1 MKIGVYLCECGG
13 NISKVVDLPNV
24 AEFVKPFDDVAII
37 RQHSNMCSGAG
48 QKLIIEDVKEHKLD
62 KVVIAACSPQFHEK
76 TFRGAL
82 EKAGLSPYVLEIANF
97 REHCSWPHRENPEI
111 ATLKAKD
118 LVESSVNKARLDYA
132 LDKKTI
138 KMGNRVLVIGGG
150 IAGIQASLD
159 LAAVGKEVTL
169 IEKEPTI
176 GGKMAMLSK
185 TFPTEDCAACII
197 SPKMADVQDNEN
209 IRLLTN
215 TEIVNTAGHRLHFEI
230 TARRKPRYIKDS
242 IDMDICMGCEKCV
255 QVCPVSVPNEW
266 EQGIKSRKAIYIPA
280 ALAIPYKYAIDK
292 NSCLHFNDGSC
303 NKCAEVCPQ
312 QAIDFNQE
320 PEEIKFTVD
329 NIIVATGYD
338 IIDPKEKPVFGYG
351 KIQNVV
357 TGLEMERIVD
367 HITETPPP
375 RDVGKR
381 VAFIQCVGSR
391 DEQTGRE
398 YCSRVCCMY
407 ATKLASLLKQV
418 KPEKEIYI
426 FYTDIRA
433 YGKGF
438 EEYYKKAQTMGIK
451 YIRGKVAELEENPE
465 NKKVILR
472 AEDTLSRQ
480 VIESEFDLV
489 VLSTGLQ
496 LSNSSEKIINFLKLT
511 KSSDGFLQEAH
522 PKYKPVDTNIEGVF
536 IAGTAQGPKDIP
548 DTVAQAS
555 AAAARSM
562 VSLAQKEFQVDPML
576 AYVHPDKCDGCGDCL
591 NVCPKDAI
599 VMNKETG
606 KAEVLEALCIGCG
619 ACLPSCSKEA
629 LDFHGYTNDQMYAA
643 IQGVLDQK
651 KENETRIIIFADDTC
666 TYRVADA
673 VGIRKMKYSEDT
685 RIIRVPSSSRISPNL
700 MLYAFKEGAD
710 AIILGDCV
718 KKSSRFPWSKEM
730 TEKSL
735 EIVNEKLK
743 SAGIDGRRVVF
754 SEFSAG
760 ALNYFL
766 NIVNGMAENLKQYER
781 IKETQRKEL

>member
-1 MKIGVYLCECGG
+1 ML
-13 NISKVVDLPNV
+13 LP
-24 AEFVKPFDDVAII
+24 
-37 RQHSNMCSGAG
+37 
-48 QKLIIEDVKEHKLD
+48 
-62 KVVIAACSPQFHEK
+62 
-76 TFRGAL
+76 
-82 EKAGLSPYVLEIANF
+82 
-97 REHCSWPHRENPEI
+97 
-111 ATLKAKD
+111 
-118 LVESSVNKARLDYA
+118 
-132 LDKKTI
+132 
-138 KMGNRVLVIGGG
+138 
-150 IAGIQASLD
+150 
-159 LAAVGKEVTL
+159 
-169 IEKEPTI
+169 
-176 GGKMAMLSK
+176 
-185 TFPTEDCAACII
+185 
-197 SPKMADVQDNEN
+197 
-209 IRLLTN
+209 
-215 TEIVNTAGHRLHFEI
+215 
-230 TARRKPRYIKDS
+230 
-242 IDMDICMGCEKCV
+242 
-255 QVCPVSVPNEW
+255 
-266 EQGIKSRKAIYIPA
+266 
-280 ALAIPYKYAIDK
+280 
-292 NSCLHFNDGSC
+292 
-303 NKCAEVCPQ
+303 
-312 QAIDFNQE
+312 
-320 PEEIKFTVD
+320 
-329 NIIVATGYD
+329 
-338 IIDPKEKPVFGYG
+338 
-351 KIQNVV
+351 
-357 TGLEMERIVD
+357 
-367 HITETPPP
+367 
-375 RDVGKR
+375 
-381 VAFIQCVGSR
+381 